1 MNTIHCWP
9 AIKHNTLTFKIIKL
23 TLIAFAKLSPNTWYY
38 YIACIAQIYRSAKL
52 RRMNAKNMNRF
63 NGTAALTVTIT
74 SELKTH
80 FVVEQAL
87 NVQIHPTHICCRR
100 FWSWKAFSLNQIELE
115 RMENVLLYFWI
126 LDKEICASGPR
137 GQGARMGRF
146 LQILWLICKN
156 AFGPVDSCKWRKLCL
171 KS

>member
-9 AIKHNTLTFKIIKL
+9 ATKYNTLTFKMIKL
-23 TLIAFAKLSPNTWYY
+23 TWIAFAKLCPNTWFYH
-38 YIACIAQIYRSAKL
+38 IACIAQISSIAKV
-52 RRMNAKNMNRF
+52 RRMNAKKMNRF

-87 NVQIHPTHICCRR
+87 NVHIHPTHLCCRR

-115 RMENVLLYFWI
+115 RMADVLLYFWI
-126 LDKEICASGPR
+126 MSRDIWINREICASRPR

-156 AFGPVDSCKWRKLCL
+156 AFGQVDS
-171 KS
+171 